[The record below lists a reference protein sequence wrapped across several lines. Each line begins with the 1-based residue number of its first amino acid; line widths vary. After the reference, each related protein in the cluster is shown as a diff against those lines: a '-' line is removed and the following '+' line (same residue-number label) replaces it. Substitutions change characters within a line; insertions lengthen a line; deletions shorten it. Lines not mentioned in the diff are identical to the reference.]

1 MIKSKTSKIFL
12 TVSLLFGIFI
22 LASLPNLGKISFWPP
37 DADKIA
43 MDGVFVFDFVKD
55 LPRSLL
61 HPYDYAVEYYARYP
75 SLSIGQRPLFF
86 PTIEAL
92 FYAVMGLTHM
102 APRIAVL
109 LFLYLGM
116 LSWAF
121 LVNRTHSFRIAILSL
136 TLWLCNPHIFIL
148 SQNILL
154 EIPTLSMS
162 ILTLYLLHR
171 YVSAPSRRMGIIL
184 GIVTG
189 LMLWTN
195 QKAAFMLPMFVLYPL
210 CRKKLK
216 YFTAGSTW
224 LSAAIIMI
232 FLIPLALISFWLGEH
247 NIAVSLQDH
256 MAAKQAEIIHQGHSQ
271 LFVYLY
277 FLYQD
282 HFSLPFLI
290 LAAVGMAAA
299 ILTKDPDSLPYGLT
313 IFCVYLTFTIVSV
326 KIPRY
331 AIYWIPPF
339 CFFIALAV
347 DHLANDLTPKI
358 KRGKT
363 VILAMLLS
371 LPVIYQ
377 IWTCFPIHIYHVS
390 GYEAA
395 ARYVVERSRSPV
407 LFFTGLGNGQFSF
420 FVRKLDPQ
428 KHFIILR
435 GQKMIATS
443 LLHHDHHLNV
453 YLHDEKEIYKAL
465 QQMGVQYVVVESPLH
480 APQVPAFKA
489 LKKVLKNPEK
499 FACEKT
505 FPVTIRPSSRTSDY
519 KLIIYR
525 NLKPMPIRKNQPLT
539 LHIPAAGK
547 TLKMT
552 LSDITEKEDH

>member
-1 MIKSKTSKIFL
+1 
-12 TVSLLFGIFI
+12 
-22 LASLPNLGKISFWPP
+22 
-37 DADKIA
+37 

-55 LPRSLL
+55 LPHSLL
-61 HPYDYAVEYYARYP
+61 HPYDYAIEYYARYP

-92 FYAVMGLTHM
+92 LYAVMGLTHM

-109 LFLYLGM
+109 LFLYVGM
-116 LSWAF
+116 LFWAF
-121 LVNRTHSFRIAILSL
+121 LVHQTHGFRMAILSL
-136 TLWLCNPHIFIL
+136 ILWLCNQHIFIL

-171 YVSAPSRRMGIIL
+171 YVSEPSKRMGIIL
-184 GIVTG
+184 GVVTG

-210 CRKKLK
+210 CRKNLK

-224 LSAAIIMI
+224 LCAAIILI
-232 FLIPLALISFWLGEH
+232 FLVPLTIISFWLGEH
-247 NIAVSLQDH
+247 NIALSLQDH
-256 MAAKQAEIIHQGHSQ
+256 MAAKQTEIIHAGHSQ

-282 HFSLPFLI
+282 YFPLPFLI
-290 LAAVGMAAA
+290 LAIIGISAAVF
-299 ILTKDPDSLPYGLT
+299 TKDRHSILYGLT

-331 AIYWIPPF
+331 AIYWIPFF

-347 DHLANDLTPKI
+347 DHMAMDLTRKI

-363 VILAMLLS
+363 VILAVLLS

-377 IWTCFPIHIYHVS
+377 IWTIFPIHIYHVS
-390 GYEAA
+390 GYETA

-453 YLHDEKEIYKAL
+453 YLHNEKEIYKAL

-489 LKKVLKNPEK
+489 LMKLLKNPEK
-499 FACEKT
+499 FSCEKT
-505 FPVTIRPSSRTSDY
+505 FPVTVRKSSRSSDY
-519 KLIIYR
+519 KLIVYR
-525 NLKPMPIRKNQPLT
+525 NLKPMLIRKNQPLT

-552 LSDITEKEDH
+552 LGDVLEKTDP